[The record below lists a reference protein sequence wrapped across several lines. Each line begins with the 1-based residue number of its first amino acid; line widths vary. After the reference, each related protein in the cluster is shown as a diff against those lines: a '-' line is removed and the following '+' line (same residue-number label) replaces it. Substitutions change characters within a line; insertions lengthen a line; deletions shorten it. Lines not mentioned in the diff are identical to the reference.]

1 MLEQKKTPSK
11 QFLTHFENIFK
22 EFTNKRVRKAG
33 IKTILKEVQL
43 MVQFGNGYH
52 DESRQGLLEHCQ
64 LTLKKYEPAI
74 KIVRLSLKKTVLQAI
89 SDGKA
94 PEEAVIEKFKTD
106 FKTIESELIE
116 GKNELQKRVFLKMKK
131 AFAFLASLSS
141 TQNITEE
148 ERDTSKKLQRE
159 MYEGWKLDCWN
170 LEGVA
175 HDEEIFE
182 LHSSEDDM
190 NTKTSETMN
199 FTEEDQSTVAKKD
212 EPPVDK
218 VQEILKTNSSL
229 ESMNVAEIFDL
240 SKSRHDRMTKLA
252 NMLKINSPEVLT
264 KLAESADFVPEGCDV
279 MDGLCFSLR
288 QLFEYWN
295 VEPPVLEKLVADKI
309 EKVVAESRITDMD
322 VT

>member
-64 LTLKKYEPAI
+64 LTLKKYEPTI
-74 KIVRLSLKKTVLQAI
+74 KIVRLSLKKTVLQVI

-148 ERDTSKKLQRE
+148 ERDTLKKLQRE
-159 MYEGWKLDCWN
+159 MYEGWKHDCWN

-175 HDEEIFE
+175 HDEQIFE

-199 FTEEDQSTVAKKD
+199 FTEEEQSTVAKKD
-212 EPPVDK
+212 EQPVDK

-240 SKSRHDRMTKLA
+240 SKSRHDRMSTLA

-264 KLAESADFVPEGCDV
+264 KLAENADFVPEGCDV

-309 EKVVAESRITDMD
+309 EKVVAESRITEMD